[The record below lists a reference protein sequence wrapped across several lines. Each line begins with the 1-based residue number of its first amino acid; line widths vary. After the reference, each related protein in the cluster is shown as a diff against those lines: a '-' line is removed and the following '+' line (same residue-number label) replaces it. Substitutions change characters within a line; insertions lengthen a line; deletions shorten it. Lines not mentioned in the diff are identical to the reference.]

1 MRLFLFFVIFVLSS
15 QKMLSQDDNNSI
27 YFKIEGDSIYKKEI
41 NLNEVIIYKPVEF
54 TNDKERLDYFVLKR
68 KVTKVYPYAK
78 MASERLSKLNTR
90 LDKIKSK
97 RKQKKYTKMLEK
109 FLQEELT
116 AELKRLTRTEG
127 QILVKLIYRETGST
141 AYSLVRELRNG
152 FRAFTYNTIA
162 KVFKISLKET
172 YDPLN
177 VREDLFIEDIL
188 RNSNL

>member
-15 QKMLSQDDNNSI
+15 LKMLSQDDNNSI

>member
-15 QKMLSQDDNNSI
+15 LKMLSQDDNNSI

-116 AELKRLTRTEG
+116 ADLKRLTRTEG

>member
-1 MRLFLFFVIFVLSS
+1 
-15 QKMLSQDDNNSI
+15 MLSQDDNNSI

-78 MASERLSKLNTR
+78 MASERLIKLNTR

-116 AELKRLTRTEG
+116 ADLKRLTRTEG

>member
-1 MRLFLFFVIFVLSS
+1 MRLFLCFVIFILSH
-15 QKMLSQDDNNSI
+15 QKLLSQDDNNST

-41 NLNEVIIYKPVEF
+41 DLSEVVIYKPVEF
-54 TNDKERLDYFVLKR
+54 ENNQERIDYFVLKR
-68 KVTKVYPYAK
+68 KVLKVYPYAK
-78 MASERLSKLNTR
+78 MASQRLIKLNLR
-90 LDKIKSK
+90 LEKIKSK
-97 RKQKKYTKMLEK
+97 RKQKKYTRMLEK

-127 QILVKLIYRETGST
+127 QILVKLINRETGLT
-141 AYSLVRELRNG
+141 AFSLVRELRNG

>member
-1 MRLFLFFVIFVLSS
+1 MRFLTLLLISFLQFYFAF
-15 QKMLSQDDNNSI
+15 SQDENSTT
-27 YFKIEGDSIYKKEI
+27 YFKIAGDSIYKKEI
-41 NLNEVIIYKPVEF
+41 DLNEVVIYKPVEF
-54 TNDKERLDYFVLKR
+54 SNNKERLDYFVLKR
-68 KVTKVYPYAK
+68 KVLKVYPYAK
-78 MASERLSKLNTR
+78 MASERLTKLNLR
-90 LDKIKSK
+90 LEKIKSK
-97 RKQKKYTKMLEK
+97 RKQKKYTRMLEK

-127 QILVKLIYRETGST
+127 QILVKLIYRETGVS

-162 KVFKISLKET
+162 KVFKISLKEK
-172 YDPLN
+172 YDPPN